1 MKVFVFDLL
10 AYDANL
16 DHLKGGETEL
26 PYPLAKRHFDAATAV
41 RTYEEHLDAWE
52 LLDRLG
58 YDGVG
63 FNEHHCSPYG
73 LMNSPNLMA
82 ASAAQRTKNL
92 KLLIYGNLLPVHQP
106 LRLAEELA
114 MLDCLSK
121 GRLISGFAR
130 GIPREYQV
138 HNIPLS
144 ESRARFEEAYD
155 IITRAWTEEVF
166 SYKGQ
171 FWGAPAGCATTSSA
185 ITRRAWRRPATA
197 LRRTICRSASPPMSR
212 IRRRRPCA

>member
-16 DHLKGGETEL
+16 DHLKDGGPEL
-26 PYPLAKRHFDAATAV
+26 PYPLAKRHFDAATAE
-41 RTYEEHLDAWE
+41 RTYAEHLDAWE
-52 LLDRLG
+52 ALDRFG

-106 LRLAEELA
+106 LRLA
-114 MLDCLSK
+114 
-121 GRLISGFAR
+121 
-130 GIPREYQV
+130 
-138 HNIPLS
+138 
-144 ESRARFEEAYD
+144 
-155 IITRAWTEEVF
+155 
-166 SYKGQ
+166 
-171 FWGAPAGCATTSSA
+171 
-185 ITRRAWRRPATA
+185 
-197 LRRTICRSASPPMSR
+197 
-212 IRRRRPCA
+212 

>member
-26 PYPLAKRHFDAATAV
+26 PYPLAKRHFDAATAM

-52 LLDRLG
+52 ALDRFG

-82 ASAAQRTKNL
+82 SAAAQRTKNL
-92 KLLIYGNLLPVHQP
+92 KLRIYGNLLPLHAPPRPAEDLATHHPRPPVARHHRLRGRQQGAGAEGVRAAHSLFQP
-106 LRLAEELA
+106 HPVQPRQFHRDRNAARDRLRQPS
-114 MLDCLSK
+114 LD
-121 GRLISGFAR
+121 RLRASGEPARRRQSAR
-130 GIPREYQV
+130 G
-138 HNIPLS
+138 
-144 ESRARFEEAYD
+144 F
-155 IITRAWTEEVF
+155 
-166 SYKGQ
+166 
-171 FWGAPAGCATTSSA
+171 
-185 ITRRAWRRPATA
+185 
-197 LRRTICRSASPPMSR
+197 PP
-212 IRRRRPCA
+212 

>member
-26 PYPLAKRHFDAATAV
+26 PYPLAKRHFDAATAE

-52 LLDRLG
+52 ALDRFG

-82 ASAAQRTKNL
+82 ASR
-92 KLLIYGNLLPVHQP
+92 
-106 LRLAEELA
+106 
-114 MLDCLSK
+114 
-121 GRLISGFAR
+121 
-130 GIPREYQV
+130 
-138 HNIPLS
+138 
-144 ESRARFEEAYD
+144 
-155 IITRAWTEEVF
+155 
-166 SYKGQ
+166 
-171 FWGAPAGCATTSSA
+171 
-185 ITRRAWRRPATA
+185 
-197 LRRTICRSASPPMSR
+197 RSAPR
-212 IRRRRPCA
+212 T